1 MQKSKVSSHL
11 FKIVLT
17 GVLIALNVILER
29 FLAYSVWN
37 QTISLGF
44 ITVAFA
50 ASFLGIPYAIAVAG
64 LGDLIGSLLFPFG
77 TYFAGFTITNCL
89 YALITAIFIHKNATA
104 LKVMLSV
111 ILNKLICSLAL
122 NTIWISLLYR
132 GGIDAFPA
140 VFVTR
145 IPQALIMG
153 VIEIA
158 VILIL
163 FWKKSKI
170 KILLDK
176 NINRII

>member
-1 MQKSKVSSHL
+1 MQKKYSSPL
-11 FKIVLT
+11 FKIVFT
-17 GVLIALNVILER
+17 GILIAMNIVLER

-77 TYFAGFTITNCL
+77 TYFVGFTVTNCL
-89 YALITAIFIHKNATA
+89 YAFITAIFIYKNATA
-104 LKVMLSV
+104 LKVTLSV
-111 ILNKLICSLAL
+111 IINKLVCSLTL

-140 VFVTR
+140 VFISR
-145 IPQALIMG
+145 IPQLVLMT

-158 VILIL
+158 VLIL
-163 FWKKSKI
+163 LFSRKSKVR
-170 KILLDK
+170 ILLDK
-176 NINRII
+176 HMKRIV

>member
-1 MQKSKVSSHL
+1 MQKKYSSPL
-11 FKIVLT
+11 FKIVFT
-17 GVLIALNVILER
+17 GILIAMNIVLER

-77 TYFAGFTITNCL
+77 TYFVGFTVTNCL
-89 YALITAIFIHKNATA
+89 YAFITAIFICKNATA
-104 LKVMLSV
+104 IKATLSV
-111 ILNKLICSLAL
+111 IINKLVCSLTL

-140 VFVTR
+140 VFISR
-145 IPQALIMG
+145 IPQLVLMT

-158 VILIL
+158 VLIL
-163 FWKKSKI
+163 LFSRKSKVR
-170 KILLDK
+170 ILLDK
-176 NINRII
+176 NMKRIV

>member
-1 MQKSKVSSHL
+1 MQKNKVLSHL

-17 GVLIALNVILER
+17 GILVALNVILER

-37 QTISLGF
+37 QTVSLGF

-77 TYFAGFTITNCL
+77 TYFVGFTITNCI
-89 YALITAIFIHKNATA
+89 YALITAIFIYKNASAIKIT
-104 LKVMLSV
+104 LSV
-111 ILNKLICSLAL
+111 ILNKLVCSLTL
-122 NTIWISLLYR
+122 NTIWISFLYR

-140 VFVTR
+140 VFVSR
-145 IPQALIMG
+145 LPQALIMS

-163 FWKKSKI
+163 FSRKSKI